1 MIIEQ
6 LYQLYIKHPKISTDT
21 RKLSENCIFFALSGP
36 NFNANEFADTA
47 IEKGASYVIISD
59 ENYKKDER
67 YIVVDNTLLYLQQL
81 ANYHR
86 KQLSIPIIGIT
97 GSNGKTTTKELMY
110 AVLSQHYKAYA
121 TKGNLNNHI
130 GVPLSIL
137 EINKEHEIAII
148 EMGANKPGD
157 IKELC
162 EIAEPN
168 FGIITNIGIAHI
180 EGFGSLE
187 GVIATKT
194 ELYKFLNEND
204 GLIFLNDTLPHLK
217 EKSMDYKTK
226 RYNSDIL
233 NISEISTS
241 PFISF
246 NYKEEKVN
254 TKLYGGYNLD
264 NILTAIAIGEYFKVP
279 QEKIIQ
285 GLENY
290 VSENNRSQ
298 IIKTKENTIYLDA
311 YNANPSSMEAAIKNF
326 AGIETKNKLMILGDM
341 LELGNVSKQEHQKI
355 ISLIKELNIPTYFV
369 GNQFKSCENSKH
381 KFFNSTQELRE
392 EKMLSD
398 LDGFHILIKGSRG
411 IKLEDLVEDI
421 P

>member
-1 MIIEQ
+1 MTVEQ
-6 LYQLYIKHPKISTDT
+6 LYNIYIKYPKISTDT
-21 RKLSENCIFFALSGP
+21 RKLSKDSIFFALSGP
-36 NFNANEFADTA
+36 NFNANEFAEPA
-47 IEKGASYVIISD
+47 IEKGAAYAVILD
-59 ENYKKDER
+59 EKYKKDGQ
-67 YIVVDNTLLYLQQL
+67 YIVVKNTLQTLQQL

-86 KQLSIPIIGIT
+86 KHLSIPIIGIT
-97 GSNGKTTTKELMY
+97 GSNGKTTTKELMH
-110 AVLSQHYKAYA
+110 AVLSQHYKTYA

-130 GVPLSIL
+130 GVPLSVL
-137 EINKEHEIAII
+137 EVSNEHEIAII

-157 IKELC
+157 IKELS

-168 FGIITNIGIAHI
+168 FGVITNIGMAHI

-187 GVIATKT
+187 GVISTKT
-194 ELYKFLNEND
+194 ELYRFLEKS
-204 GLIFLNDTLPHLK
+204 GIVFLNDTLKHLK
-217 EKSMDYKTK
+217 EKAINNKLEI
-226 RYNSDIL
+226 YNTSIL
-233 NISEISTS
+233 EIFNIQTS

-246 NYKEEKVN
+246 DYKGEKVS

-285 GLENY
+285 GLESY

-298 IIKTKENTIYLDA
+298 VIKTKSNTIYLDA

-326 AGIETKNKLMILGDM
+326 ASINTPNKLMILGDM

-355 ISLIKELNIPTYFV
+355 ISLAKKLNMASYFV
-369 GNQFKSCENSKH
+369 GSQFKSCQNNEQ
-381 KFFNSTQELRE
+381 KFFDSTKELK
-392 EKMLSD
+392 EKGILSD
-398 LDGFHILIKGSRG
+398 LTGLQILIKGSRG

>member
-6 LYQLYIKHPKISTDT
+6 LYQLYTKHLKISTDT
-21 RKLSENCIFFALSGP
+21 RKLSEGSIFFALSGP
-36 NFNANEFADTA
+36 NFNANEFAESA
-47 IEKGASYVIISD
+47 IEKGAAYAVISD
-59 ENYKKDER
+59 EKYKKDDR
-67 YIVVDNTLLYLQQL
+67 YIVVKNTLQTLQEL
-81 ANYHR
+81 SNFHR
-86 KQLSIPIIGIT
+86 KHLSMPIIGIT

-110 AVLSQHYKAYA
+110 AVLSQHYKTYA

-130 GVPLSIL
+130 GVPLSVL
-137 EINKEHEIAII
+137 EVNKEHEIAII

-157 IKELC
+157 IKELS

-168 FGIITNIGIAHI
+168 FGVITNIGMAHI

-187 GVIATKT
+187 GVISTKT
-194 ELYKFLNEND
+194 ELYRFLEKS
-204 GLIFLNDTLPHLK
+204 GVVFLNDTLKHLK
-217 EKSMDYKTK
+217 EKAVNNKLEI
-226 RYNSDIL
+226 YNTSIL
-233 NISEISTS
+233 EISNIQTS

-246 NYKEEKVN
+246 DYKREKVS

-279 QEKIIQ
+279 QEKIIK

-298 IIKTKENTIYLDA
+298 VITTKTNTIYLDA

-326 AGIETKNKLMILGDM
+326 AEVNTKNKLMILGDM
-341 LELGNVSKQEHQKI
+341 LELGNISNQEHQKI
-355 ISLIKELNIPTYFV
+355 VSLATELNITTYFV
-369 GNQFKSCENSKH
+369 GNQFKNCENSTQ
-381 KFFNSTQELRE
+381 KFFSTTNNLKE
-392 EKMLSD
+392 EKILSN
-398 LDGFHILIKGSRG
+398 LNGFHILIKGSRG
-411 IKLEDLVEDI
+411 IKLEDIVEDI